1 MGSGPSG
8 DLLHIYLST
17 ILQVSLCHA
26 ICLQCLYFF
35 FFDIL
40 HFADQEMGGIGYIG
54 VA

>member
-1 MGSGPSG
+1 MQFAYNVY
-8 DLLHIYLST
+8 I
-17 ILQVSLCHA
+17 
-26 ICLQCLYFF
+26 F